1 MGKALQTSEESCEP
15 QRRSPL
21 SRRAIRSQLERI
33 LDHPEFKATERMR
46 NLLSHVVNE
55 TLAGN
60 AAQLKGYTIA
70 TDVFGR
76 GADFDSARDPVVR
89 VQAGRLRR
97 ALERYYLVAGA
108 DDPVRIDIPK
118 GCYVAVFSSGPAEV
132 DSDAGTSGVAAQPGV
147 ADWPSVLVRPLGD
160 CTNDPELVYL
170 ASGLATE
177 LAIELGNCGDL
188 RVMLSDDAA
197 QRDGATGSA
206 PDFVVQ
212 GSVFAG
218 GSTVKVVV
226 QLLSARTGEQLWV
239 DAVKAP
245 LQEIDLLSFQ
255 ENAAAAI
262 AAQIGSAHG
271 IIFRALSAVPEQSSA
286 PLTGSY
292 QAILKGYDYQ
302 LKLDGESYGTALAA
316 LRQAHAADPACGLV
330 STMLALMY
338 IDNIAL
344 EFFDVA
350 RTPLDET
357 LQLAQDGAHQ
367 LPGNQ
372 MSRLVLA
379 RAWMLADELE
389 AARREVNAAL
399 ALHPD
404 SILFKDAMGYL
415 LVLLGDWER
424 GARLANEA
432 IRENPFYR
440 RFLRYALWLDHF
452 REGHYE
458 EALAEAQALDG
469 IGYFWS
475 PLSRAATLGLLGRVD
490 ESENAVREI
499 LDLKPD
505 FADRGHVLIGHCVKF
520 PEIRERLIE
529 GLAVGGLSVAAD
541 SANG

>member
-1 MGKALQTSEESCEP
+1 MGKALQTSEESRGP
-15 QRRSPL
+15 RQRSPL

-33 LDHPEFKATERMR
+33 LNHPEFKATERMQD
-46 NLLSHVVNE
+46 LLSHVVNE

-60 AAQLKGYTIA
+60 AAQLKGYMIA

-76 GADFDSARDPVVR
+76 GADFDPARDPIVR

-108 DDPVRIDIPK
+108 DDPIRIDIPK
-118 GCYVAVFSSGPAEV
+118 GCYVAVFSPGPAAAR
-132 DSDAGTSGVAAQPGV
+132 SDAGTSGVATQPQA
-147 ADWPSVLVRPLGD
+147 ADWPSVLVRPLAD
-160 CTNDPELVYL
+160 CTRDPNLVYL

-188 RVMLSDDAA
+188 RVMVSDDQA
-197 QRDGATGSA
+197 QREGETGSA

-212 GSVFAG
+212 GSVFAT

-226 QLLSARTGEQLWV
+226 QLLSAQTGEQLWV
-239 DAVKAP
+239 DTVKAP
-245 LQEIDLLSFQ
+245 LEEIDLLSFQ

-271 IIFRALSAVPEQSSA
+271 IIFRALSAPPEHSSA
-286 PLTGSY
+286 PAGSSY
-292 QAILKGYDYQ
+292 RAILRGYAYQ
-302 LKLDGESYGTALAA
+302 LKLDGDSYETALAA
-316 LRQAHAADPACGLV
+316 LQRAHAADPACALV

-350 RTPLDET
+350 RTPLDEA
-357 LQLAQDGAHQ
+357 LKLARDGARE

-372 MSRLVLA
+372 MTRLVLA

-389 AARREVNAAL
+389 PARKEVNAAL

-404 SILFKDAMGYL
+404 SILFKDAIGYL

-424 GARLANEA
+424 GVRLANEA

-440 RFLRYALWLDHF
+440 RFVRYALWLDHF
-452 REGHYE
+452 RQGDYE
-458 EALAEAQALDG
+458 AALAEAQSLDG
-469 IGYFWS
+469 IADFWS
-475 PLSRAATLGLLGRVD
+475 PVSRAATLGMLGRRN
-490 ESENAVREI
+490 ESASAVREI

-505 FADRGHVLIGHCVKF
+505 FADRGHVLISHCVKF
-520 PEIRERLIE
+520 PEIRDRLIQ
-529 GLAVGGLSVAAD
+529 GLAIGGLGLAAG